1 VKGRGTGHP
10 GLAVAQ
16 RLVLRR
22 WRRLPVRGE
31 LLVDEGQSVAPDTVI
46 ARAERT
52 GALTPVNVARSLDL
66 PPHEVPAALLKQVG
80 DRIDRDEEIA
90 RTAGFFGLFRS
101 RCMAPVAGR
110 LASVSER
117 TGQILIAGDTDPLE
131 VNAFIAGTVV
141 AVDPGRGA
149 LIEGI
154 GSLVQGVLGVG
165 QEVVGPL
172 VAVVGRR
179 EADLTAA
186 MIGPELSGAVL
197 IGGGRTDREALQ
209 RAGEMNVAAV
219 IAGGIEDEELTAF
232 IGSELTLAITG
243 DEVVKPTVVITGGFG
258 PVPMER
264 STFELL
270 NAHAGELASVSGRT
284 RVRVGAVRPEIVIAA
299 NGTADAQS
307 IPDGSREKAE
317 HESDSD
323 RALLAVGRRV
333 RLVGAD
339 DLGLAG
345 TVVGLATDRRY
356 FPGGGSYAAVEVRL
370 EAGSRVTVPRANV
383 ELI

>member
-16 RLVLRR
+16 RVVLRR

-31 LLVDEGQSVAPDTVI
+31 VLIAEGQVVKPDSVI

-52 GALTPVNVARSLDL
+52 GTLTPVNVARSLDL
-66 PPHEVPAALLKQVG
+66 PPHEVPAALLKRIG

-101 RCMAPVAGR
+101 RCLSPVAGR
-110 LASVSER
+110 LASVSAR
-117 TGQILIAGDTDPLE
+117 TGQILVTGDTDPLE
-131 VNAFIAGTVV
+131 VQAFIAGKVI

-149 LIEGI
+149 LIEGT
-154 GSLVQGVLGVG
+154 GSLVQGVLGIG

-172 VAVVGRR
+172 VAVVGRC

-197 IGGGRTDREALQ
+197 IGGGRIDREALQ
-209 RAGEMNVAAV
+209 RAAEVEVAAV
-219 IAGGIEDEELTAF
+219 VAGGIEDEELTAF
-232 IGSELTLAITG
+232 IGTELTLAVTG
-243 DEVVKPTVVITGGFG
+243 DETVKPTVVITGGFG

-264 STFELL
+264 STFDLL
-270 NAHAGELASVSGRT
+270 TAHAGELASVSGRT

-299 NGTADAQS
+299 NGAATAS
-307 IPDGSREKAE
+307 SSPDRLREPAGQA
-317 HESDSD
+317 SDSH

-345 TVVGLATDRRY
+345 TVVGLPTDRRH
-356 FPGGGSYAAVEVRL
+356 FPGGGSFAAVEVRL
-370 EAGSRVTVPRANV
+370 ESGSRVTVPRSNV